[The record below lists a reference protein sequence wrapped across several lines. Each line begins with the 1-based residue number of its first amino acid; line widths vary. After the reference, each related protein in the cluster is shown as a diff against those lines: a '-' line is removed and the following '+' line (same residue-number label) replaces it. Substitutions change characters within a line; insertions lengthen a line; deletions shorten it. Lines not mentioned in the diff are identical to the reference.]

1 MGLRRLIYPGVLAL
15 LAVVMLALVG
25 CGASSTSAESGTTQE
40 GGDGETSAPAGTTA
54 NPETTGGTT
63 ETTGET
69 TESAA
74 ETTSATTVEETTAT
88 EDTSGETASEPAAAG
103 DTTGG
108 EASQGGTA
116 AAGGGE
122 TPEGEG
128 YAAAPDTLAPGVED
142 ATNGPLID
150 NRLVSYYGHPWSDQ
164 MGVLGEYQEPQQMI
178 NALKEQAAEYTAID
192 PDRPAIP
199 TIELIASVAQPTPGP
214 DGLYLNRTPPEVIE
228 EYAQLA
234 EANDALLLLDVQIG
248 YSTVAAEVEALRPF
262 LERPYVHLA
271 IDPEYDMAPGEVPG
285 QQFGSTPAW
294 EIKDAAETLS
304 TIVQENN
311 LPPKVMVVHQFRY
324 DMITNKAALTPTP
337 NVQTVLHAD
346 GFGAPATKI
355 NKYNLLVRDEPI
367 QYGGFKLFYSQ
378 DTPLMT
384 PQDVLALNPPPA
396 VISYQ

>member
-1 MGLRRLIYPGVLAL
+1 MGLGRLIYLGTFSIVMA
-15 LAVVMLALVG
+15 VMLALTG
-25 CGASSTSAESGTTQE
+25 CGNSSAPSESETTQ
-40 GGDGETSAPAGTTA
+40 GGGEETSASAGTTS
-54 NPETTGGTT
+54 NPETSNS
-63 ETTGET
+63 ETTGAGET
-69 TESAA
+69 TEATGGSTGPVAG
-74 ETTSATTVEETTAT
+74 TTSEETTAQET
-88 EDTSGETASEPAAAG
+88 TASSESTSGEDTSEQAAAQKKPADG
-103 DTTGG
+103 N
-108 EASQGGTA
+108 AVA
-116 AAGGGE
+116 V
-122 TPEGEG
+122 
-128 YAAAPDTLAPGVED
+128 PDTLAPGVGD
-142 ATNGPLID
+142 ATNGPLVD
-150 NRLVSYYGHPWSDQ
+150 HRLVSYYGHPWSAQ
-164 MGVLGEYQEPQQMI
+164 MGVLGEYQDPQQMVD
-178 NALKEQAAEYTAID
+178 ALKEQAAAYTAAD
-192 PDRPAIP
+192 PDLPAIP

-234 EANDALLLLDVQIG
+234 KANDVLLLLDVQIG

-304 TIVQENN
+304 TIVQQNE
-311 LPPKVMVVHQFRY
+311 LPPKVMVIHQFRY
-324 DMITNKAALTPTP
+324 DMIENKAAITPTP

-378 DTPLMT
+378 DVPLMS
-384 PQDVLALNPPPA
+384 PEEVLSLNPPPA
-396 VISYQ
+396 VVSYQ